1 MALGRADGSFGSW
14 TAAAWNSGWGSAGQY
29 RLVDVDGDARAE
41 LVFAGEDGSLKA
53 AFFKADGTVERTVS
67 ATVRKGGALS
77 LGEQAYAD
85 INGDGV
91 ADSVWRSTGNT
102 LMVALGSMTARG
114 QVSFGAWQALAG
126 SAAPAGF
133 DFDDTVMLEDIN
145 GDRKDDLIWV
155 KAGLGGAPTGRVV
168 VMRNT
173 SSATVAGVSGT
184 STGGSAAGMS
194 DSADGE
200 VSLLDVNGDGRV
212 DLVRTTGGKAAV
224 RLGQAD
230 GSLAAAVEL
239 KTLTLSAPA
248 LGGNLDL
255 SAVTQTLAA
264 LNGDARDQILVGTA
278 WSDALNG
285 AAGRDTLRGGAGSDT
300 LDGGDGE
307 DLLEGG
313 DGADTLSGGSGNDTL
328 VGGAGADTYLFG
340 LGGGKDVI
348 RENDATPGVKDVLQ
362 LGGSISASQ
371 LWFRKVNAGADL
383 EIGILGTTDAVVVQG
398 WYSNAAGARIEEIR
412 TASGE
417 TLLQSQVDNLVNAMA
432 AFAAPPVGQTELT
445 REQKTGLIPTMWSSW
460 QRFEPP
466 PGP

>member
-1 MALGRADGSFGSW
+1 
-14 TAAAWNSGWGSAGQY
+14 
-29 RLVDVDGDARAE
+29 
-41 LVFAGEDGSLKA
+41 
-53 AFFKADGTVERTVS
+53 
-67 ATVRKGGALS
+67 
-77 LGEQAYAD
+77 
-85 INGDGV
+85 
-91 ADSVWRSTGNT
+91 
-102 LMVALGSMTARG
+102 
-114 QVSFGAWQALAG
+114 
-126 SAAPAGF
+126 
-133 DFDDTVMLEDIN
+133 
-145 GDRKDDLIWV
+145 
-155 KAGLGGAPTGRVV
+155 
-168 VMRNT
+168 
-173 SSATVAGVSGT
+173 
-184 STGGSAAGMS
+184 
-194 DSADGE
+194 
-200 VSLLDVNGDGRV
+200 
-212 DLVRTTGGKAAV
+212 V

-255 SAVTQTLAA
+255 SAVTQTLAT
-264 LNGDARDQILVGTA
+264 LNGDARNQILVGTA

-285 AAGRDTLRGGAGSDT
+285 AAGKDTLRGGAGSDT

-313 DGADTLSGGSGNDTL
+313 DGADTLSGGIGNDTL